1 METKDFIRRLTSKV
15 TFAMLELNDKKG
27 KCVSDMQKS
36 LDDDELFEDYK
47 ELCDIYDMFFDI
59 FELVCEFEF
68 QTEHTENS

>member
-1 METKDFIRRLTSKV
+1 METKDFVRRLNNKV
-15 TFAMLELNDKKG
+15 TFAMRALIDKQI
-27 KCVSDMQKS
+27 KCISAMEKS

-68 QTEHTENS
+68 QTEHTEKS